1 MVYRSRNL
9 LQGSKYMPDIT
20 DSILFIEDDNMAG
33 KLFYVEF
40 DRNLQSLMHLPEF
53 KTVRGIVIGR
63 NEKGCEMTK
72 EKWIKMIKG
81 KKELDNIPVIAGA
94 DFGHSTPRFDFPIG
108 GEAKMEAKDGQVK
121 LFIKG

>member
-1 MVYRSRNL
+1 
-9 LQGSKYMPDIT
+9 MPDIT